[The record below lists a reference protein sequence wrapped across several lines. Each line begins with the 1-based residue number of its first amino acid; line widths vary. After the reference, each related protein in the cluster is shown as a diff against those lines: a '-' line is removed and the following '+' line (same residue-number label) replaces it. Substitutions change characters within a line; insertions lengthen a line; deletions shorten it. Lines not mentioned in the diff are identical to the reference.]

1 MTPDPR
7 PQGFI
12 KAPCQE
18 LLFVW
23 AFSKGGKQGLIQLA
37 KSVLDFFTP
46 LPQASSSTIERLGPK
61 P

>member
-1 MTPDPR
+1 M
-7 PQGFI
+7 
-12 KAPCQE
+12 
-18 LLFVW
+18 W